1 MADNVA
7 ITPGSG
13 ATIAADDVGSVLYQR
28 VKLGLGADGAATD
41 ALGGAGAVAAGV
53 QRVTLASDDPAVV
66 ALQDTTTSKPVSVH
80 TPSDVISFTPT
91 LDTAAYAS
99 GDVLFATAAIAGITR
114 ANDERAA
121 LQSLTVIDKSKNK
134 PAFTLFFYQTNVT
147 SAAANAANNLSD
159 ADAVS
164 CLGFVDVASTDW
176 KDLANNSFACIRNIS
191 LLLEAATGTTSVY
204 VVGILN
210 AGTPTFANGDLVL
223 KLGVVQA

>member
-1 MADNVA
+1 MSTINVKDA
-7 ITPGSG
+7 TG
-13 ATIAADDVGSVLYQR
+13 ATVAVQAPLAPGRAAAAASRPVVLSTED
-28 VKLGLGADGAATD
+28 LAAISD
-41 ALGGAGAVAAGV
+41 AS
-53 QRVTLASDDPAVV
+53 TE
-66 ALQDTTTSKPVSVH
+66 KPVSVH
-80 TPSDVISFTPT
+80 TPADVISFTPT
-91 LDTAAYAS
+91 LDTVAYAS

-114 ANDERAA
+114 ANDLRAV
-121 LQSLTVIDKSKNK
+121 LMSLTAIDKSKNK
-134 PAFTLFFYQTNVT
+134 PAFTLYFYQTNVT

-159 ADAVS
+159 ADAVN

-176 KDLANNSFACIRNIS
+176 KDLANNSFACLKGIN